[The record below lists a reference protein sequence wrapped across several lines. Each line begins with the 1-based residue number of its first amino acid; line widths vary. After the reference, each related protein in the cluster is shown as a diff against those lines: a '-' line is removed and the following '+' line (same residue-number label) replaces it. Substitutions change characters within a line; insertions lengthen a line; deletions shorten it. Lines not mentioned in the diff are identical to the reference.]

1 MDVGG
6 DGTTKRSVRTAVLGV
21 ALAVTASAALAS
33 AQAIGAPTT
42 GSAPDPTVATTL
54 SGGGSSAQALTV
66 VEGTPV
72 SDTATVS
79 GEELF
84 RATDVVAYA
93 IYADSACTQLV
104 RQAGAASVSA
114 GGVAASS
121 EAVTLSS
128 GTYYWQASY
137 VDPDATGKEPSTSP
151 CGSEV
156 ETVTATPKVELVAPP
171 SISTQVGTPFAITA
185 TVTEGGAPR
194 SGVVVTFTVFG
205 SNPQTGSSATNAAGQ
220 ATFSYAGGNAG
231 VDRIVASFVDSAGQ
245 TVISNEVTKT
255 WAAKEVLAFKHA
267 PLPPPVLG
275 KSVNVEPV
283 SGVVLVKLPT
293 GSQLTLGLAKGV
305 GFSALGEPRQIPV
318 GSTLDT
324 SKGTARVITA
334 TASRGK
340 LQTGEFTAGIFKILQ
355 ARKQRGLTDLVIVDA
370 IARTVCATVGKK
382 AQTASTKHLSA
393 KVLGLLKGNAHGK
406 FTTKGQYSAATVRGT
421 SWAVTNR
428 CDGTLTVV
436 RRGVVSV
443 RDFARRKTITLH
455 VGQSYLA
462 KAP

>member
-6 DGTTKRSVRTAVLGV
+6 GGTTKRGMRTAVLGV
-21 ALAVTASAALAS
+21 ALAATASAALGS
-33 AQAIGAPTT
+33 AQASGAPPPPSVP
-42 GSAPDPTVATTL
+42 GPTVATTL
-54 SGGGSSAQALTV
+54 SGGGNSAQALTV

-84 RATDVVAYA
+84 RATDMVAYA

-104 RQAGAASVSA
+104 RQAGAVSVGA

-121 EAVTLSS
+121 EAVTLSP

-137 VDPDATGKEPSTSP
+137 LDPDATGKEPSTSP

-156 ETVTATPKVELVAPP
+156 ETVTARPKVELVPP
-171 SISTQVGTPFAITA
+171 PAISTQVGTPFAITA

-231 VDRIVASFVDSAGQ
+231 IDRIVASFVDSAGQ

-255 WAAKEVLAFKHA
+255 WAAKEVLAFKQP

-275 KSVNVEPV
+275 KSVNVELV

-293 GSQLTLGLAKGV
+293 GSQLTLAKGV

-334 TASRGK
+334 TAARGK
-340 LQTGEFTAGIFKILQ
+340 LQTGEFTAGIFKVLQ

-370 IARTVCATVGKK
+370 VARTVCATVGKK
-382 AQTASTKHLSA
+382 AQIASTKHLSG

-443 RDFARRKTITLH
+443 RDFVRRKTITLH